1 MMKHVSE
8 YRNGDISRK
17 LVERIAAAAQ
27 SDIRIMEVCGTH
39 TVSVFRHG
47 IRTVLPKTVS
57 LISGPGCPVCVTSQ
71 GDIDAMIALA
81 RLPDTIVATFG
92 DMVRV
97 PGTEASLRSEQALG
111 QDVRIVYS
119 TMDALDIARAN
130 PEKQVVFPGIGFE
143 TTAPTIAASILAAK
157 DAGIVNYS
165 VYSAHK
171 RVPPALDALMA
182 LEGARIDAFLL
193 PGHVSTVIGVKAYG
207 PFFETHGIPVVI
219 AGFEPADILRGI
231 LRLVEMRRDGA
242 PALENAYARIVSQDG
257 NPRAEAVM
265 NRVFENGEAAW
276 RGLGWIPGSG
286 LAIRREFADYD
297 AAARFD
303 IHAPDAPPP
312 KGCACGEIL
321 TGKLTPPQCPLYK
334 NVCTPIDPV
343 GPCMVSGEGSCAAYY
358 KYDDFECV
366 L

>member
-1 MMKHVSE
+1 MKHASE

-17 LVERIAAAAQ
+17 LVKSIAAAAQ

-47 IRTVLPKTVS
+47 IRTVLPGTVS

-97 PGTEASLRSEQALG
+97 PGTDASLRSEQARG
-111 QDVRIVYS
+111 MDVRIVYS

-130 PEKQVVFPGIGFE
+130 LQKQVVFPGIGFE
-143 TTAPTIAASILAAK
+143 TTAPTVAASILAAK
-157 DAGIVNYS
+157 DADIKNYS

-171 RVPPALDALMA
+171 RVPPALDALMTV
-182 LEGARIDAFLL
+182 EGVRIDAFLL
-193 PGHVSTVIGVKAYG
+193 PGHVSAVIGVKAYG
-207 PFFETHGIPVVI
+207 PFFETHGIPAVI
-219 AGFEPADILRGI
+219 AGFEPTDILWGI
-231 LRLVEMRRDGA
+231 LRLVEMRRDNA
-242 PALENAYARIVSQDG
+242 PALENAYARIVSQNG

-297 AAARFD
+297 AAARFG
-303 IHAPDAPPP
+303 IHASDAAPP
-312 KGCACGEIL
+312 KGCTCGDIL
-321 TGKLTPPQCPLYK
+321 IGKLTPPQCPLYK
-334 NVCTPIDPV
+334 KTCTPVDPV

-358 KYDDFECV
+358 KYDNHEI
-366 L
+366 